1 MADNE
6 KRLSFA
12 DSLGPEFQSE
22 QLRAAGSIQEP
33 FQNAANGQNA
43 EKAQGSD
50 LGSKMVSDDAPRHNM
65 HPPGPMRDA
74 QDRQS
79 FNEKWSAELEKN
91 LERTDDLYKDNDK
104 FDKDYENNSE
114 YDDEYEP

>member
-12 DSLGPEFQSE
+12 DSLGPEFQSD

-50 LGSKMVSDDAPRHNM
+50 TGSKMVLEDAPRHNM
-65 HPPGPMRDA
+65 HPPSPMRNA

-79 FNEKWSAELEKN
+79 FNEKWSE
-91 LERTDDLYKDNDK
+91 ERERFKDHIDDLYKNDDK
-104 FDKDYENNSE
+104 FDKGYENNSE